1 MASTAQGA
9 PGAGTPESNSGV
21 LEEQLK
27 LMSWRM
33 CLSAHGS
40 GDQSPRTRKPQFCC
54 ASQPP
59 GSDHSKD
66 LLKALLSSNTSK
78 CFIFAYQK
86 NNIYICV
93 CVCVLFLILRDF
105 FSWRLILIQNWF
117 PSYTRLH
124 QAYPLSQEN
133 CDLG

>member
-78 CFIFAYQK
+78 CFILAYQK
-86 NNIYICV
+86 NNIYLCV
-93 CVCVLFLILRDF
+93 CVCTIFDFIFLFMEIDF
-105 FSWRLILIQNWF
+105 DPKLVSQLYKTS
-117 PSYTRLH
+117 PSISSFTGKL
-124 QAYPLSQEN
+124 
-133 CDLG
+133 